1 VKVIWSPLAEQRAIE
16 AVDFIAKDRPQAAA
30 DWLEELIARV
40 EALGKFAKR
49 GRVVPEIGKATH
61 RHVFHYPYR
70 IIYRIGASEV
80 VILTIRHGR
89 RAWDPDE
96 AAPGA

>member
-1 VKVIWSPLAEQRAIE
+1 MKVIWSPLAEQRAIE
-16 AVDFIAKDRPQAAA
+16 AVDSIATDRPQAAA

-49 GRVVPEIGKATH
+49 GRVVPEIGKVTH
-61 RHVFHYPYR
+61 RQIFHYPSR
-70 IIYRIGASEV
+70 IIYRIDASQV

-96 AAPGA
+96 VAPGE

>member
-1 VKVIWSPLAEQRAIE
+1 LAVQRALE

-30 DWLEELIARV
+30 ACLEELLERV
-40 EALGKFAKR
+40 AALDRVAKR
-49 GRVVPEIGKATH
+49 GRVVPEIGKTTH
-61 RHVFHYPYR
+61 RQVFHHPYR
-70 IIYRIGASEV
+70 ILYRIDASQV

-96 AAPGA
+96 VARDA